1 MAADIETLIRQAL
14 ARQNGFDPM
23 VRAKIY
29 QSSRNALARMIASS
43 GAVPLEIINSRNR
56 SLEQTISKIEQEFT
70 SEMTKPSTGGGQ
82 PASGHN
88 LNDPS
93 DPISDPQPFEP
104 QAFEPQ
110 TPPQQPFQQQDPIN
124 PTTYSHKEPGNS
136 SSPYPQFPEPITPDP
151 LTQNQADQS
160 PEIPIPM
167 NQSGQNPDPSFV
179 ATPPAGEIY
188 SHERSAFDP
197 PYTGQ
202 APEYSRPMRK
212 PFRYVIWVIGIIILA
227 IAGWVA
233 YSVTVSYLKNQNSN
247 QTNQQSTQ
255 NSNNGESVDFLTI
268 LDPTEPSALI
278 TGGNGSAKILTDTSQ
293 PAIRIVSVRKPDTPE
308 DQAGPMLLKLAPGVL
323 KSIAGKKTTVEIL
336 AKSGDSGPAT
346 FTIFCDFGELG
357 ECGRK
362 RFRIGLQPEAVVFS
376 ILISEDVGENQNAFL
391 AINTDVTSAAAL
403 SGRGSQIDIIYA
415 RLKVAN

>member
-29 QSSRNALARMIASS
+29 QSSRNALAKMIANS

-70 SEMTKPSTGGGQ
+70 SEMPKSATGGRQSAGD
-82 PASGHN
+82 HN

-93 DPISDPQPFEP
+93 GPNAVPQSFEP

-110 TPPQQPFQQQDPIN
+110 ATSQQPFQQQNPIDPS
-124 PTTYSHKEPGNS
+124 TYSQNEPDNS
-136 SSPYPQFPEPITPDP
+136 SLPYQQYSEPVVP
-151 LTQNQADQS
+151 S
-160 PEIPIPM
+160 PM
-167 NQSGQNPDPSFV
+167 NQSGQNPDPSFM

-188 SHERSAFDP
+188 SHDQSTIDP
-197 PYTGQ
+197 PYAGQ

-233 YSVTVSYLKNQNSN
+233 YTVTVSYLKNQKSN
-247 QTNQQSTQ
+247 QTNQQSTP
-255 NSNNGESVDFLTI
+255 NSDNGVAVDFLTI

-293 PAIRIVSVRKPDTPE
+293 AAIRIISVRKPDTPE
-308 DQAGPMLLKLAPGVL
+308 VQAGPMLLKLAPGVL

-376 ILISEDVGENQNAFL
+376 ILISEDVKEDQNAFL

-415 RLKVAN
+415 RLKVAK

>member
-29 QSSRNALARMIASS
+29 QSSRNALAKMIANS

-56 SLEQTISKIEQEFT
+56 SLEQTIAKIEQEFT
-70 SEMTKPSTGGGQ
+70 SEMAKPPTIGRQ
-82 PASGHN
+82 ANRDNNPEN
-88 LNDPS
+88 RPDPVS
-93 DPISDPQPFEP
+93 APKAMPPQV
-104 QAFEPQ
+104 
-110 TPPQQPFQQQDPIN
+110 PPQQTFHQQDPVN
-124 PTTYSHKEPGNS
+124 PPDYPDGEPGHS
-136 SSPYPQFPEPITPDP
+136 SIPHPQFSEPIVPDH
-151 LTQNQADQS
+151 LTQKRAERS
-160 PEIPIPM
+160 PEIPIPADR
-167 NQSGQNPDPSFV
+167 SVHNPDPSF
-179 ATPPAGEIY
+179 AAIPPATDIY
-188 SHERSAFDP
+188 SSQRQAFEPTHADQP
-197 PYTGQ
+197 
-202 APEYSRPMRK
+202 PEYSRPMRK
-212 PFRYVIWVIGIIILA
+212 PFRYVIWVIGVIILA

-233 YSVTVSYLKNQNSN
+233 YSVTASYLKNQNSD
-247 QTNQQSTQ
+247 QTNQQSTP
-255 NSNNGESVDFLTI
+255 SSVNGEDVDFLTI
-268 LDPTEPSALI
+268 VDATDPSALI
-278 TGGNGSAKILTDTSQ
+278 TGGNGAAKILTDTSQ
-293 PAIRIVSVRKPDTPE
+293 AAIRIVSVRKPDTPE
-308 DQAGPMLLKLAPGVL
+308 DQAGPMLLKLAPGIL

-376 ILISEDVGENQNAFL
+376 IVIAEGVREDQNAFL

-403 SGRGSQIDIIYA
+403 SGRGSQVDIIYA

>member
-29 QSSRNALARMIASS
+29 QTSRNALAKMIANS

-70 SEMTKPSTGGGQ
+70 SEMPRPSTRDRQ
-82 PASGHN
+82 TASDPN

-93 DPISDPQPFEP
+93 GPISVPQSFEP
-104 QAFEPQ
+104 LA
-110 TPPQQPFQQQDPIN
+110 PPQQPFQQQNPIN
-124 PTTYSHKEPGNS
+124 PPSYSHNEPDNS
-136 SSPYPQFPEPITPDP
+136 SLHYPQSSDPIVPDP
-151 LTQNQADQS
+151 LAQNQAAQHHQ
-160 PEIPIPM
+160 IPNPI
-167 NQSGQNPDPSFV
+167 NQSAQNPDSDFF
-179 ATPPAGEIY
+179 ATPATGERY
-188 SHERSAFDP
+188 SDERATFDP
-197 PYTGQ
+197 PYAGQ
-202 APEYSRPMRK
+202 TPEYSRPMRK
-212 PFRYVIWVIGIIILA
+212 PFRYVIWVIAITILA

-233 YSVTVSYLKNQNSN
+233 YTVTVNYLKNQNPN
-247 QTNQQSTQ
+247 QTNQQSAPNTDD
-255 NSNNGESVDFLTI
+255 NVAVNFLTI
-268 LDPTEPSALI
+268 LEPTEPGALI

-293 PAIRIVSVRKPDTPE
+293 AAIRIVSVRKPDTPE
-308 DQAGPMLLKLAPGVL
+308 VQAGPMLLKLAPGVL

-376 ILISEDVGENQNAFL
+376 ILISEQVTEDQKAFL

-403 SGRGSQIDIIYA
+403 TGKGSQVDIIYA
-415 RLKVAN
+415 RLKVGK